1 LGAENITKNA
11 QKQQKI
17 EKNCLKSKK
26 TPIYTQISLKML
38 RGDRREPLFALFL
51 LIFMIIC

>member
-17 EKNCLKSKK
+17 EKNCLKPKK
-26 TPIYTQISLKML
+26 TPIYTQISLKIQLATGGSHNLL
-38 RGDRREPLFALFL
+38 RNCAIL
-51 LIFMIIC
+51 